1 MKIINS
7 IKNAFEN
14 RSSFK
19 VISLRQQLPEEI
31 SELKYF
37 LNKDPYELTGESLE
51 LYFEAI
57 NWFSPDAFCYFL
69 PGIIITSIREKS
81 DLLMCDSIIYMLDRS
96 PNIEYWDDYF
106 IERWSLLTRQECD
119 AVQNWLLW
127 LLDNSISYD
136 GITIDRAFETLELLK
151 SRL

>member
-7 IKNAFEN
+7 IKKAFEN

-119 AVQNWLLW
+119 AVQSWLLW